1 MWVEKT
7 QYFKFK
13 YCIIPPLLTSCE
25 NNFFFSTTHRI
36 SATSLWIS
44 RHELKP
50 SPQGVQESRSH
61 WIYICCKVI
70 NVFVSDVATDLLLT
84 MWVTKTSLLTH
95 FIPKLKHSLSKHCI
109 CGKLELFYNKNVSVL
124 HLLMLPGWST
134 AVILLL
140 CPSRN
145 NNRPAGNTGIIWTPS
160 TNSHMMCGLK
170 NTTVARFILK
180 HISLS
185 GTNFY

>member
-1 MWVEKT
+1 MRT
-7 QYFKFK
+7 
-13 YCIIPPLLTSCE
+13 T
-25 NNFFFSTTHRI
+25 FFSTTHRI

-50 SPQGVQESRSH
+50 SPQDVQESRSLSH

-95 FIPKLKHSLSKHCI
+95 FIPKLKHSLSKHYI

-124 HLLMLPGWST
+124 HLLIYSCCYSVLQET
-134 AVILLL
+134 TIVLQEILSSFGLHL
-140 CPSRN
+140 QIVTWCVDLK
-145 NNRPAGNTGIIWTPS
+145 TPQ
-160 TNSHMMCGLK
+160 
-170 NTTVARFILK
+170 
-180 HISLS
+180 
-185 GTNFY
+185 

>member
-1 MWVEKT
+1 MR
-7 QYFKFK
+7 
-13 YCIIPPLLTSCE
+13 TS
-25 NNFFFSTTHRI
+25 FFSRLTG
-36 SATSLWIS
+36 SLPQACES
-44 RHELKP
+44 PDMNLNPGQRTCRNLAPSQTEL
-50 SPQGVQESRSH
+50 
-61 WIYICCKVI
+61 IYICCKVI
-70 NVFVSDVATDLLLT
+70 NVFVPDVATDLLPTLT
-84 MWVTKTSLLTH
+84 IWVTKTSLLTH

-109 CGKLELFYNKNVSVL
+109 CGKLEHFYSRNVSVL

-134 AVILLL
+134 AVFLLL

-145 NNRPAGNTGIIWTPS
+145 NNRPTGKTGIIWTPS
-160 TNSHMMCGLK
+160 TKSHMTCGLKKTNK

>member
-1 MWVEKT
+1 MRT
-7 QYFKFK
+7 
-13 YCIIPPLLTSCE
+13 T
-25 NNFFFSTTHRI
+25 FFFSTTHRI

-124 HLLMLPGWST
+124 HLLMLPGWFT